1 MHAPHSE
8 VWSRGRKAHLYYSF
22 GRSLNYNSSMNL
34 DVCENS
40 WLSRKSCSHCNRS
53 PRYEQRPFIF
63 EGNRMVEILR
73 NGGPIH
79 PYDSHFQFG
88 TKKAELIL
96 AALPVIKEFATN
108 TQEDGTTTVTSR
120 EVVDEFAGLSFR
132 VWVEMHSDFVDSTGT
147 RIQRPWLQVEAL
159 SADSDRRIGLGVQKA
174 KALCAIAKEL
184 RDWVAHGKALRERA
198 TITITLPRKPR
209 VQSSHQ
215 AQLL

>member
-1 MHAPHSE
+1 
-8 VWSRGRKAHLYYSF
+8 
-22 GRSLNYNSSMNL
+22 
-34 DVCENS
+34 
-40 WLSRKSCSHCNRS
+40 
-53 PRYEQRPFIF
+53 
-63 EGNRMVEILR
+63 MVEILR
-73 NGGPIH
+73 NGGQIH

-120 EVVDEFAGLSFR
+120 EVVDEVAGLSFR
-132 VWVEMHSDFVDSTGT
+132 VWVEMHSDFADSTGT
-147 RIQRPWLQVEAL
+147 RVQRPWLQVEAL
-159 SADSDRRIGLGVQKA
+159 SADSDRRIGLGLQKA
-174 KALCAIAKEL
+174 KALYAIAKEL

-209 VQSSHQ
+209 VRSSHR